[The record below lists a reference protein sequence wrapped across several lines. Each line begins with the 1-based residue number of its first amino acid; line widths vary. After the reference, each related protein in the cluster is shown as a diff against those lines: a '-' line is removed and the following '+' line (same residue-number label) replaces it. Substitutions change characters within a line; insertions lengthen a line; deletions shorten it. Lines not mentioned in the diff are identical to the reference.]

1 MLDRIVAAVAMALF
15 SWLEKRL
22 DRPNVSVD
30 LAVDRARLLRAGR
43 RVREWVRREDRVRE
57 GRSAGQGE
65 QGARDGS
72 GDAGRPVDRDGG
84 VRSP

>member
-1 MLDRIVAAVAMALF
+1 MLERIVAAVAMALF

-30 LAVDRARLLRAGR
+30 LAMDRARLLRAGR
-43 RVREWVRREDRVRE
+43 RVREWVQREDRLRE
-57 GRSAGQGE
+57 GRRAGQGE

-72 GDAGRPVDRDGG
+72 GDAGRTVDRDAAD
-84 VRSP
+84 